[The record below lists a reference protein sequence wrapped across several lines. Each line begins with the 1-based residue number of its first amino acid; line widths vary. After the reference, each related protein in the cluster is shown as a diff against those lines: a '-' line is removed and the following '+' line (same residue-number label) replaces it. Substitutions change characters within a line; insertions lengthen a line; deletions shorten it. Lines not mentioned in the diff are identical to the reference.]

1 MTRKYEPEFGSH
13 TWFSKS
19 LGKDIEF
26 CNACG
31 EYITSEGTC
40 SNPMCPEPISDVD
53 PIMEAAIDDYIDEQ
67 KLKEKIRLNKDK
79 EQLPNFVIK

>member
-1 MTRKYEPEFGSH
+1 MTREYEPEFGSH

-40 SNPMCPEPISDVD
+40 TNPMCPEPIPDVD
-53 PIMEAAIDDYIDEQ
+53 PVIEAAIDKFAAKQ
-67 KLKEKIRLNKDK
+67 KESNK
-79 EQLPNFVIK
+79 

>member
-53 PIMEAAIDDYIDEQ
+53 PIME
-67 KLKEKIRLNKDK
+67 
-79 EQLPNFVIK
+79 